1 MVIFWICGH
10 FPMSWHNKNTDIEYE
25 LISLWHDWKR
35 VNPEFGAPSQWLFFI
50 FKGFL
55 YLLPK

>member
-1 MVIFWICGH
+1 
-10 FPMSWHNKNTDIEYE
+10 MSWHNKNTDIEYE